1 MVIKSTHYVG
11 KTTLFTVPGELI
23 PCAVDGTVEINGS
36 LYRIAQI
43 TDKITEEP
51 RLIRIV
57 REVKVVDKVYF

>member
-1 MVIKSTHYVG
+1 MVIKSTQYVG
-11 KTTLFTVPGELI
+11 KTTLFTVIGEII
-23 PCAVDGTVEINGS
+23 PCTVDSTVEINGS

-57 REVKVVDKVYF
+57 REVKVVDKVYY